1 MISQHSARHR
11 HEEFV
16 RFLDR
21 IERTVA
27 AGTAIHAILD
37 NYSAHKHKAVR
48 AWLEKHPRWTFHFTP
63 TSCSWLN
70 AVEGFFAELTRR
82 RLKRGVFRSVG
93 ELRDAI
99 QRFIDEHNR
108 TEAKPFVWIA
118 DPDDIIAAR
127 NRGFQT
133 SDSIRQ
139 FRAYVYSVSYLS
151 CSTASANKGPGQLSQ
166 QMQYRLLNA
175 LLASCATRHPIG

>member
-1 MISQHSARHR
+1 MPSSTTTP
-11 HEEFV
+11 
-16 RFLDR
+16 
-21 IERTVA
+21 RTN
-27 AGTAIHAILD
+27 T
-37 NYSAHKHKAVR
+37 HKAVR
-48 AWLEKHPRWTFHFTP
+48 AWLAKHPRWTFHFTP

-70 AVEGFFAELTRR
+70 AVGGFFAKLTRR
-82 RLKRGVFRSVG
+82 RLKHGVFRSVD

-133 SDSIRQ
+133 LESI
-139 FRAYVYSVSYLS
+139 
-151 CSTASANKGPGQLSQ
+151 
-166 QMQYRLLNA
+166 
-175 LLASCATRHPIG
+175 H